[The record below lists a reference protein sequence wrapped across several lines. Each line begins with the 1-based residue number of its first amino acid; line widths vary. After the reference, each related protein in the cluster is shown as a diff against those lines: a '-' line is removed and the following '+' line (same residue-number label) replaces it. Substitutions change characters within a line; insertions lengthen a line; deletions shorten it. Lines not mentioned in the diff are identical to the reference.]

1 MKSKIQFN
9 IIEKNK
15 YNDKAEISKFVN
27 AIINKLIKNKYSK
40 LYWLENYTHESCNL
54 LQTIPR
60 RRW

>member
-1 MKSKIQFN
+1 MKSKIQYN

-40 LYWLENYTHESCNL
+40 LY
-54 LQTIPR
+54 
-60 RRW
+60 